1 MYSSTAHSSQNGD
14 RPVGQSG
21 DLLRRPRRVY
31 DFASFVVVFYDIF
44 VKDQYYRT
52 FGTINDM
59 RISHEIASG
68 YQFSVRLY
76 RLTDR
81 ESVRTSD
88 DPYSRLT
95 TGTQVVLKWPKISD
109 YAGSAKEEE
118 VIRAITTEL
127 SVISHPGIREHPRIL
142 DVYGFAWYQ
151 EGTGSRASS
160 VPVFMVEYGELGTL
174 DSYMRGEKDVD
185 LDTKLLL
192 ASDIAHALQALH
204 QNGIA
209 HSDLKPGNILI
220 CRHSDGRPIAKLSD
234 FGLSIFLEQHDST
247 VPWRVGTRGWWSP
260 EYSTLVDKD
269 KLPKTDIY
277 SCGLVLWSILLNGR
291 QPLYLDDFKGNLETF
306 NLKQKDLLGLLDT
319 IRKSLRD
326 VDAVP
331 EARMEEIFSIFESLL
346 TRPENRSL
354 GRLLEL
360 QPNLPSS
367 RSSTT
372 DGLLLRRENIRPVTA
387 IHDFG
392 DMANFPGP
400 VKEHILS
407 AFTNISGRSDE
418 EAAEAHHAAAIMTLL
433 RIGTV
438 SLGPTGYTGYDIDAK
453 RVICLLIS
461 AANGTNGIGGSPRA
475 QAIYHH
481 VSKALTTSFVSQNV
495 LVNVI
500 NMPENTLASPQTTTR
515 WLKKAMAL
523 GSHIA
528 SSTLHALDY
537 EAWKETLQSFRTEY
551 CGVGRKLLDNDECK
565 PYVEEPLLLL
575 NKSASDSIGAFG
587 DTALHLAATLGRLD
601 IVQHLT
607 DGAPANFIN
616 KQNSRGETALLQAAR
631 CGRSRIV
638 EHLIDSGASGAIL
651 TDNSESPL
659 HWLCA
664 FVDLD
669 EEELSG
675 LAMSLYYS
683 GAEIDGVCTANTV
696 FNDHFQDSLGVGTPL
711 CRAVQR
717 DVYIAAKV
725 LVDMGANPYKDR
737 ELGTSQTAPHAA
749 ALACRAHNSRMLRLF
764 LTCDT
769 PVCPPG
775 WYGLPGFFDPKYMG
789 EAVSA
794 WLSGAETYQI
804 AAPNAWKSMVGMGDQ
819 CSLLGYA
826 VNPDP
831 LHERMAR
838 LGDSYLKEMQQT
850 IDMLATLDPQDFDR
864 VTHDYHSA
872 LMHSVLSRDVSL
884 VSYLLSTYPDQT
896 LPALTNP
903 VPSSSEMRLPVQLA
917 IAQGEKPI
925 FDLLLRHA
933 GPGAKVGITQMQGL
947 TDNWFSQ
954 AMLSLI
960 YPEATIAAAEASEAI
975 TNTVHLASGA
985 HPDPHYMR
993 ALLSNLP
1000 TAEARR
1006 LANSHSKAGDVVPL
1020 TLALANN
1027 NFDVADVLLEYGAN
1041 VNEEAGH
1048 QYGGPRQTRTP
1059 LGAVITF
1066 NNRGTIGAVDWL
1078 LRHGASLITNREVG
1092 FPAFVPAIRAGMI
1105 YEYSR
1110 SSILIP
1116 VRLDNLQMPV
1126 LERLVNH
1133 FSRLDEIN
1141 HQVEGHFGM
1150 TALHFAVLRLSTEAV
1165 DLLLKAG
1172 ADPDMKAQ
1180 FDEPLSARELA
1191 DSLGEDNIP
1200 AEAKARGP
1208 EEIQKYL
1215 TRFTRI
1221 QEIFHSR
1228 YY

>member
-1 MYSSTAHSSQNGD
+1 MFSSAAHSGQNGS
-14 RPVGQSG
+14 RPVGRSG

-44 VKDQYYRT
+44 VKDQYYRN

-68 YQFSVRLY
+68 HQFSVRLY

-95 TGTQVVLKWPKISD
+95 TGTQVVLKWPNLSD
-109 YAGSAKEEE
+109 YAGSSQEEE

-127 SVISHPGIREHPRIL
+127 SVISHPGVREHPRVL

-151 EGTGSRASS
+151 EGTGSGASS
-160 VPVFMVEYGELGTL
+160 VPVFMIEYGELGTL
-174 DSYMRGEKDVD
+174 DNYLRGKKDVD

-209 HSDLKPGNILI
+209 HSDLKPENILI

-234 FGLSIFLEQHDST
+234 FGFSIFLEQHDST
-247 VPWRVGTRGWWSP
+247 VPWGVGTPGWWSP
-260 EYSTLVDKD
+260 EHSTLVDKD

-291 QPLYLDDFKGNLETF
+291 QPLELADFKGNLKTF
-306 NLKQKDLLGLLDT
+306 KLKQNDLLGLLEI

-331 EARMEEIFSIFESLL
+331 EARMEEITEIFESLL
-346 TRPENRSL
+346 TRPEDRSL
-354 GRLLEL
+354 SLLLRL
-360 QPNLPSS
+360 QPNLPSAQS
-367 RSSTT
+367 GTT
-372 DGLLLRRENIRPVTA
+372 DGSPIQRRDNTRSVTSM
-387 IHDFG
+387 HDFG

-407 AFTNISGRSDE
+407 AFSNILGRSDE
-418 EAAEAHHAAAIMTLL
+418 EAAEAHYVAAIMTLL

-438 SLGPTGYTGYDIDAK
+438 SLGPTGYTGYDIDATK
-453 RVICLLIS
+453 VLCLLMS
-461 AANGTNGIGGSPRA
+461 AANGTNDIGGSPRA

-481 VSKALTTSFVSQNV
+481 VSKALTTSLVSQHV
-495 LVNVI
+495 LANVI
-500 NMPENTLASPQTTTR
+500 NMPKDTLVPLQTTTR
-515 WLKKAMAL
+515 WLKQAVTL

-528 SSTLHALDY
+528 SSTLRELDY

-551 CGVGRKLLDNDECK
+551 CGVGRRLLENDECK
-565 PYVEEPLLLL
+565 PYVAEPSSLL

-587 DTALHLAATLGRLD
+587 DTALHVAATLGRLD

-607 DGAPANFIN
+607 DGAPATYIN

-631 CGRSRIV
+631 CGRSSIV
-638 EHLIDSGASGAIL
+638 EHLIASGASGAIL

-683 GAEIDGVCTANTV
+683 GGEIDGVCTANTV
-696 FNDHFQDSLGVGTPL
+696 FNDHFQDSLGGGTPL

-717 DVYIAAKV
+717 DVYVAAKV

-749 ALACRAHNSRMLRLF
+749 ALACRAHNSRMLSLF

-769 PVCPPG
+769 PLCPPN
-775 WYGLPGFFDPKYMG
+775 WYGFPGFFDPEYMG
-789 EAVSA
+789 EAVLA
-794 WLSGAETYQI
+794 WLNGAETYQI
-804 AAPNAWKSMVGMGDQ
+804 AAPNAWKSMVGLGDQ

-838 LGDSYLKEMQQT
+838 LGASYLEEMQQT
-850 IDMLATLDPQDFDR
+850 IDILATLELQDFDR

-872 LMHSVLSRDVSL
+872 LMHSVLSRDLSL
-884 VSYLLSTYPDQT
+884 VSHLLSTYPDQT

-917 IAQGEKPI
+917 LLQGEKPI
-925 FDLLLRHA
+925 FDLLLRYA
-933 GPGAKVGITQMQGL
+933 GPDATVGITQMQGL
-947 TDNWFSQ
+947 TDNWLSQ
-954 AMLSLI
+954 AMLSLT

-1048 QYGGPRQTRTP
+1048 QSGGPRQTRTP

-1078 LRHGASLITNREVG
+1078 LRHGASLVTNREVG

-1105 YEYSR
+1105 YEYSM
-1110 SSILIP
+1110 SNILIP
-1116 VRLDNLQMPV
+1116 ARLDTLQLPV

-1133 FSRLDEIN
+1133 FSRLDQIN
-1141 HQVEGHFGM
+1141 HQAEGYFGM

-1172 ADPDMKAQ
+1172 ADPDIKAQ
-1180 FDEPLSARELA
+1180 FDEPQSARELA

-1208 EEIQKYL
+1208 DEIQNYL

-1221 QEIFHSR
+1221 QSIINSR
-1228 YY
+1228 R